1 MTWVSFLTFVSEE
14 ILMFKK
20 LLPKEHRFFELF
32 EQQTAVI
39 KKGLDL
45 FELLLQEYS
54 RRKELT
60 QQIKDVENDA
70 DAVAHQIYRLLN
82 NTFVTPFDREDIQT
96 LVNRMDDVM
105 DLLEKASARME
116 IYDLSAP
123 PENIGEMLAI
133 LQKAFDKLSSAV
145 GMLRDWKHRDAIF
158 EICVEVNSLE
168 NQGDV
173 LLRTSLEHLF
183 KEASDPFYVIKAK
196 EIYESLEDAID
207 RCEDLSNVIETIIIK
222 NA

>member
-1 MTWVSFLTFVSEE
+1 
-14 ILMFKK
+14 MFKK
-20 LLPKEHRFFELF
+20 LLPKERRFFELF
-32 EQQTAVI
+32 EHQATVI

-45 FELLLQEYS
+45 FEKLIQNYS
-54 RRKELT
+54 HRKELT
-60 QQIKDVENDA
+60 QQIKDAENDA
-70 DAVAHQIYRLLN
+70 DAVVHQIYQLLN

-116 IYDLSAP
+116 IYDMPAP

-133 LQKAFDKLSSAV
+133 LQKAFDKISSAV
-145 GMLRDWKHRDAIF
+145 GMLRNWKHRDKIF
-158 EICVEVNSLE
+158 QICVEVNSLE
-168 NQGDV
+168 NKGDT
-173 LLRTSLEHLF
+173 LLRASLERLF
-183 KEASDPFYVIKAK
+183 KDASDPFYVIKAK

-207 RCEDLSNVIETIIIK
+207 RCEDLSNVIETIMIK

>member
-1 MTWVSFLTFVSEE
+1 
-14 ILMFKK
+14 MFKK
-20 LLPKEHRFFELF
+20 FLPKERRFFELF
-32 EQQTAVI
+32 EQQAAVI

-45 FELLLQEYS
+45 FELMLQNYS

-70 DAVAHQIYRLLN
+70 DAVAHQIIQLLN

-116 IYDLSAP
+116 IYDLPAP
-123 PENIGEMLAI
+123 PENIDKMLAI
-133 LQKAFDKLSSAV
+133 LQKAFDRISSAV
-145 GMLRDWKHRDAIF
+145 GMLRNLKHREAIF
-158 EICVEVNSLE
+158 QICVEVNSLE
-168 NQGDV
+168 NQGDAV
-173 LLRTSLEHLF
+173 LRSSLEHLF
-183 KEASDPFYVIKAK
+183 KGASDPFYVIKAK
-196 EIYESLEDAID
+196 EIYENLEDAID

>member
-1 MTWVSFLTFVSEE
+1 
-14 ILMFKK
+14 MFQK

-39 KKGLDL
+39 KKGLEL

>member
-1 MTWVSFLTFVSEE
+1 MGKPD
-14 ILMFKK
+14 MFKK
-20 LLPKEHRFFELF
+20 LLPREHRFFELF
-32 EQQTAVI
+32 EKQTSVI

-45 FELLLQEYS
+45 FELLLREYS
-54 RRKELT
+54 RREELT
-60 QQIKDVENDA
+60 KQIKDVENDA

-105 DLLEKASARME
+105 DLLEKASVRME
-116 IYDLSAP
+116 IYDMPDP
-123 PENIGEMLAI
+123 PVNVGEMLVI
-133 LQKAFDKLSSAV
+133 LKKAFNKLSSAV
-145 GMLRDWKHRDAIF
+145 GMLRDWKHRDEIF
-158 EICVEVNSLE
+158 QICVEVNSLE
-168 NQGDV
+168 NEGDA
-173 LLRTSLEHLF
+173 LLRMSLEHLF

-196 EIYESLEDAID
+196 EIYESLEEAID

>member
-1 MTWVSFLTFVSEE
+1 
-14 ILMFKK
+14 MFKK
-20 LLPKEHRFFELF
+20 LLPKERRFFELF
-32 EQQTAVI
+32 EQQAAVI

-45 FELLLQEYS
+45 FELLLREYS

-70 DAVAHQIYRLLN
+70 DAVAHQIIQLLN

-123 PENIGEMLAI
+123 PENIDEMLAI
-133 LQKAFDKLSSAV
+133 LQKAFDKISSAV

-158 EICVEVNSLE
+158 QICVEVNSLE
-168 NQGDV
+168 NQGDAV
-173 LLRTSLEHLF
+173 LRTSLERLF
-183 KEASDPFYVIKAK
+183 KGASDPFYVIKAK

-207 RCEDLSNVIETIIIK
+207 RCEDLSNVIETIVIK

>member
-1 MTWVSFLTFVSEE
+1 
-14 ILMFKK
+14 MFKK
-20 LLPKEHRFFELF
+20 LLPKERRFFELF
-32 EQQTAVI
+32 EQQTVLI

-45 FELLLQEYS
+45 FELLLKNYS

-60 QQIKDVENDA
+60 RQIKNVENDA
-70 DAVAHQIYRLLN
+70 DAVAHQIIQLLN

-105 DLLEKASARME
+105 DLLEKASARMD
-116 IYDLSAP
+116 IYDLPAP
-123 PENIGEMLAI
+123 PENIDKMLAI
-133 LQKAFDKLSSAV
+133 LQKAFDRISSAV
-145 GMLRDWKHRDAIF
+145 GMLRNLKHREAIF
-158 EICVEVNSLE
+158 QICVEVNSLE
-168 NQGDV
+168 NQGDTV
-173 LLRTSLEHLF
+173 LRASLEHLF
-183 KEASDPFYVIKAK
+183 KGASDPFYVIKAK

>member
-1 MTWVSFLTFVSEE
+1 
-14 ILMFKK
+14 MFKK
-20 LLPKEHRFFELF
+20 LLPKERRFFELF
-32 EQQTAVI
+32 EQQAAVI

-45 FELLLQEYS
+45 FELLLQNYS

-70 DAVAHQIYRLLN
+70 DAVAHEIIKLLN

-105 DLLEKASARME
+105 DLIEKANARMA

-123 PENIGEMLAI
+123 PENIDKMLAI
-133 LQKAFDKLSSAV
+133 LQEAFHRISSAV
-145 GMLRDWKHRDAIF
+145 GMLRDWKHRNEIF
-158 EICVEVNSLE
+158 QICVEVNSLE
-168 NQGDV
+168 NQGDAV
-173 LLRTSLEHLF
+173 LRTSLEGLF
-183 KEASDPFYVIKAK
+183 KGASDPFYVIKAK

>member
-1 MTWVSFLTFVSEE
+1 
-14 ILMFKK
+14 MFKK
-20 LLPKEHRFFELF
+20 LLPKERRFFELF
-32 EQQTAVI
+32 EQQAAVI

-45 FELLLQEYS
+45 FELLIQEYS

-70 DAVAHQIYRLLN
+70 DAVAHEIIKLLN

-105 DLLEKASARME
+105 DLIEKANARMA
-116 IYDLSAP
+116 IYDLPAP
-123 PENIGEMLAI
+123 LENIDKMLAI
-133 LQKAFDKLSSAV
+133 LQEAFHRISSAI
-145 GMLRDWKHRDAIF
+145 GMLRNLKHREAIF
-158 EICVEVNSLE
+158 KICVEVNSLE
-168 NQGDV
+168 NQGDAV
-173 LLRTSLEHLF
+173 LRTSLENLF
-183 KEASDPFYVIKAK
+183 KGASDPFYVIKAK

>member
-1 MTWVSFLTFVSEE
+1 
-14 ILMFKK
+14 MFKK
-20 LLPKEHRFFELF
+20 LLPKERRFFELF
-32 EQQTAVI
+32 EQQAAVI

-45 FELLLQEYS
+45 LELLLREYS

-70 DAVAHQIYRLLN
+70 DAVAHQIIQLLN

-105 DLLEKASARME
+105 DLLEKASARMD
-116 IYDLSAP
+116 IYDLPAP
-123 PENIGEMLAI
+123 PENIDKMLVI
-133 LQKAFDKLSSAV
+133 LQKAFDRISSAV
-145 GMLRDWKHRDAIF
+145 GMLRNLKHREAIF
-158 EICVEVNSLE
+158 QICVEVNSLE
-168 NQGDV
+168 NQGDTV
-173 LLRTSLEHLF
+173 LRASLEHLF
-183 KEASDPFYVIKAK
+183 KGASDPFYVIKAK

>member
-1 MTWVSFLTFVSEE
+1 
-14 ILMFKK
+14 MFKK
-20 LLPKEHRFFELF
+20 LLPKERLFFELF
-32 EQQTAVI
+32 EQQAAVI

-45 FELLLQEYS
+45 FELLLQNYS

-60 QQIKDVENDA
+60 RQIKDVENDA
-70 DAVAHQIYRLLN
+70 DAVAHQIYQLLN

-116 IYDLSAP
+116 IYDMPAP

-133 LQKAFDKLSSAV
+133 LQKAFDKISSAV
-145 GMLRDWKHRDAIF
+145 GMLRNWKHRDKIF
-158 EICVEVNSLE
+158 QICVEVNSLE
-168 NQGDV
+168 NQGDT
-173 LLRTSLEHLF
+173 LLRASLERLF
-183 KEASDPFYVIKAK
+183 KDASDPFYVIKAK

-207 RCEDLSNVIETIIIK
+207 RCEDLSNVIETIMIK

>member
-1 MTWVSFLTFVSEE
+1 
-14 ILMFKK
+14 MFKK
-20 LLPKEHRFFELF
+20 LLPKERRFFELF
-32 EQQTAVI
+32 EQQAAVI

-45 FELLLQEYS
+45 FELLLQNYS

-70 DAVAHQIYRLLN
+70 DAVAHQIIQLLN

-116 IYDLSAP
+116 IYDLPAP
-123 PENIGEMLAI
+123 PENIDKMLAI
-133 LQKAFDKLSSAV
+133 LQEAFHRISSAV
-145 GMLRDWKHRDAIF
+145 GMLKNLKHREAIF
-158 EICVEVNSLE
+158 QICVEVNSLE
-168 NQGDV
+168 NQGDIV
-173 LLRTSLEHLF
+173 LRTSLERLF
-183 KEASDPFYVIKAK
+183 KGASDPFYVIKAK

>member
-1 MTWVSFLTFVSEE
+1 
-14 ILMFKK
+14 MFKK

-45 FELLLQEYS
+45 FELLLREYS
-54 RRKELT
+54 RRGELT
-60 QQIKDVENDA
+60 KQIKDVENDA

-82 NTFVTPFDREDIQT
+82 NTFVTPFDREDIQL
-96 LVNRMDDVM
+96 LVDRMDDVM
-105 DLLEKASARME
+105 DLLEKASTRMK
-116 IYDLSAP
+116 IYDLPAP
-123 PENIGEMLAI
+123 PVNIGEMITI

-145 GMLRDWKHRDAIF
+145 GMLKNWKYREAIF
-158 EICVEVNSLE
+158 QICVEVNSLE
-168 NQGDV
+168 NQGDT
-173 LLRTSLEHLF
+173 LLRGSLERLF

-196 EIYESLEDAID
+196 EIYESIEDAID
-207 RCEDLSNVIETIIIK
+207 RCENISNVIETIIIK

>member
-1 MTWVSFLTFVSEE
+1 
-14 ILMFKK
+14 MFKK
-20 LLPKEHRFFELF
+20 LLPKERRFFELF
-32 EQQTAVI
+32 EQQAALI

-45 FELLLQEYS
+45 FELLLQNYS

-60 QQIKDVENDA
+60 QQIKDVEDDA
-70 DAVAHQIYRLLN
+70 DAVAHQIIQLLN

-105 DLLEKASARME
+105 DMIEKANARMD
-116 IYDLSAP
+116 IYDLPAP
-123 PENIGEMLAI
+123 PENIDKMLAI
-133 LQKAFDKLSSAV
+133 LKKAFDRISSAV
-145 GMLRDWKHRDAIF
+145 GMLRDWKHREEIF
-158 EICVEVNSLE
+158 QICVEVNSLE
-168 NQGDV
+168 NQGDAV
-173 LLRTSLEHLF
+173 LRTSLERLF

-207 RCEDLSNVIETIIIK
+207 RCEDLSNVIETIMIK

>member
-1 MTWVSFLTFVSEE
+1 
-14 ILMFKK
+14 MFKK
-20 LLPKEHRFFELF
+20 LLPKERRFFELF
-32 EQQTAVI
+32 EHQAAVI

-45 FELLLQEYS
+45 FELLLQNYS

-70 DAVAHQIYRLLN
+70 DAVAHQIIQLLN
-82 NTFVTPFDREDIQT
+82 NTFVTPFDREDIQI

-105 DLLEKASARME
+105 DLIEKANARMD
-116 IYDLSAP
+116 IYDLPTP
-123 PENIGEMLAI
+123 PENIDKMLAI
-133 LQKAFDKLSSAV
+133 LQKAFDRISLAV
-145 GMLRDWKHRDAIF
+145 GMLRDWKHREAIF
-158 EICVEVNSLE
+158 QICVEVNSLE
-168 NQGDV
+168 NQGDAV
-173 LLRTSLEHLF
+173 LRASLERLF
-183 KEASDPFYVIKAK
+183 KGASDPFYVIKAK

>member
-1 MTWVSFLTFVSEE
+1 
-14 ILMFKK
+14 MFKK
-20 LLPKEHRFFELF
+20 LLPKERRFFELF
-32 EQQTAVI
+32 EQQAAVI

-60 QQIKDVENDA
+60 KQIKDIENDA
-70 DAVAHQIYRLLN
+70 DAVAHQIIQLLN

-116 IYDLSAP
+116 IYDLPAP
-123 PENIGEMLAI
+123 PENIGEMVTI
-133 LQKAFDKLSSAV
+133 LQKAFDRISSAV
-145 GMLRDWKHRDAIF
+145 GMLRDLKHREAIF
-158 EICVEVNSLE
+158 QICVEVNSLE
-168 NQGDV
+168 NQGDAV
-173 LLRTSLEHLF
+173 LRKSLERLF